1 MINPVILKK
10 NAAYPPLCPS
20 NMEVLFR
27 KVVQEGDYVAY
38 RELFTRYYYLLCTY
52 AMRVVAGR
60 EVAEEVVA
68 DVFVKLW
75 KNRDQIEVH
84 TSFEA
89 YIYRAVRNQAL
100 DYLKLKLHR
109 VYEREPLESIQWNLA
124 YADHY
129 SPADELVFNEFYD
142 RVEGHIS
149 DLPRQCQLI
158 FRLSRE
164 EGLRYRE
171 IADQLKISIKTVET
185 QMGRALKVLRE
196 RVPENRLVA

>member
-1 MINPVILKK
+1 MNTILLKK
-10 NAAYPPLCPS
+10 PATGRTVCPS
-20 NMEVLFR
+20 QMEILFKKVLR
-27 KVVQEGDYVAY
+27 EGDYVAY
-38 RELFTRYYYLLCTY
+38 RELFTRYYYPLCTY

-75 KNRDQIEVH
+75 KNREQIEVH

-89 YIYRAVRNQAL
+89 YMYRAVRNQSL

-109 VYEREPLESIQWNLA
+109 VYERETLESIQWNPA
-124 YADHY
+124 YADHH
-129 SPADELVFNEFYD
+129 SPADEMVFNEFYD

-149 DLPRQCQLI
+149 DLPRQCQII

-164 EGLRYRE
+164 QGLRYRE
-171 IADQLKISIKTVET
+171 IADQLKISVKTVET